1 MLFRSVVAGPGGSP
15 EVGNNGVRVLDDQTI
30 EFTPAK
36 DFSGQTT
43 VSFEVTDGESMDDS
57 TALKSKL
64 SLSVIVEGDGQQ
76 PPQLRPTQLR
86 VAPDETPQKISL
98 SSMVSDPNPGDN
110 DTMAYSLV
118 STDGPVQA
126 SVSGQEL
133 NVSVPKGTPV
143 GSTGS
148 IVVQVHDGSTD
159 PVNMTIPVTVIA
171 STRPPMTISE
181 IVERDGRVGNTTS
194 FDLTR

>member
-1 MLFRSVVAGPGGSP
+1 
-15 EVGNNGVRVLDDQTI
+15 VGNNGVRVIDDQTI

-36 DFSGQTT
+36 NFSGQTT
-43 VSFEVTDGESMDDS
+43 VSFEVTDGGSMDDS

-86 VAPDETPQKISL
+86 VAPDEAPQKISL
-98 SSMVSDPNPGDN
+98 SNMVSDPNPGDN
-110 DTMAYSLV
+110 DTMSYSLV

-133 NVSVPKGTPV
+133 SVSVPKGTPV

-148 IVVQVHDGSTD
+148 IVVQVHDELA
-159 PVNMTIPVTVIA
+159 VL
-171 STRPPMTISE
+171 
-181 IVERDGRVGNTTS
+181 
-194 FDLTR
+194 FL